1 MTHRLYG
8 AGALAL
14 GVLVVACS
22 AASSLSSTSSRD
34 EATSTD
40 DELVSCTAP
49 ALTTSRSLFVSGID
63 DSGKANPFG
72 TAALASFPFRT
83 VMDQIVASG
92 AEGTKLTS
100 EELFEQMISA
110 FVAPT
115 CTGEIN
121 GFPVD
126 CNRPEA
132 LLVNPTCQK
141 AANCEDALKPVAL
154 VNRFDL
160 APANG
165 ANCGQYRIVFA
176 PEPLPPGMI
185 AFFTIFEA
193 VMPNPTPSAGLA
205 ACAPVAKFWEGL
217 SAANLSQASFVSDLS
232 SFYFKGIPAS
242 GGLPAFPPVIA
253 AAHYGIGSPS
263 NKNTG
268 QLRTNAIG
276 NGSPTQ
282 LWQLREFRLHQSCK
296 ESGDAGTACTLSV
309 PETMVQDNPF
319 GALFN
324 VPTESDGGAQTFQTE
339 FLKQVASLAGTN
351 ANLVSMTTPNV
362 DNAGQSDEQDET
374 NDYAV
379 QAGFKGG
386 QFPTNTALEQNLQ
399 KALGKLDSGLTPENI
414 VDRATSQSCAGCH
427 QLSPGVNMGG
437 PDGGFTWPQSN
448 GFTQVQSSGA
458 QSPALTKT
466 FLPFRKQVLASFLQ
480 SQCSGADAGAADPDH
495 TVGGQLVGAS
505 N

>member
-14 GVLVVACS
+14 GALVAACS

-34 EATSTD
+34 ETTSTD
-40 DELVSCTAP
+40 DQLVSCSAP
-49 ALTTSRSLFVSGID
+49 TLTTSRSLFVSGID

-72 TAALASFPFRT
+72 TAALVNFPFRT

-126 CNRPEA
+126 CDRPEA
-132 LLVNPTCQK
+132 LLVNSTCQK

-176 PEPLPPGMI
+176 PEPLPPGLT

-193 VMPNPTPSAGLA
+193 VMPNPTPSAGLS
-205 ACAPVAKFWEGL
+205 ACAPVAKFWEEL
-217 SAANLSQASFVSDLS
+217 SAANLSQAGFVSDLT

-276 NGSPTQ
+276 NTG

-296 ESGDAGTACTLSV
+296 EESGDAGTACTLTA

-324 VPTESDGGAQTFQTE
+324 VPTESDGGAQAFQTE
-339 FLKQVASLAGTN
+339 FLKQVASLAATN

-362 DNAGQSDEQDET
+362 DNAGSSDEQDQT

-379 QAGFKGG
+379 QAGFKDGE
-386 QFPTNTALEQNLQ
+386 FPTNKALETNLQTALT
-399 KALGKLDSGLTPENI
+399 KLGSSLTPENI
-414 VDRATSQSCAGCH
+414 LDRATSQSCAGCH

-437 PDGGFTWPQSN
+437 PDGGFDWPRSN

-458 QSPALTKT
+458 QSPALTGT
-466 FLPFRKQVLASFLQ
+466 FLPFRKQVLTSFLEGL
-480 SQCSGADAGAADPDH
+480 CTGADAGAGDPEH